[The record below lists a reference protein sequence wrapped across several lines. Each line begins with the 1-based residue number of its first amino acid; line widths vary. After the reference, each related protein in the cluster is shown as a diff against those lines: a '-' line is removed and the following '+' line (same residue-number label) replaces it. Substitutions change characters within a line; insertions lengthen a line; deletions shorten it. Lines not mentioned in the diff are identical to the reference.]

1 MTGTPAQYVF
11 VDPLSRNLLELARR
25 VAQTQVTT
33 LLTGPTGAG
42 KEVLARILHECSTR
56 SEGRFVA
63 LNCAAIPESM
73 IEDMLF
79 GHEKGAFT
87 SAVRDH
93 AGVFEQAHGGT
104 LFLDEIAEMPVGLQA
119 RLLRVLQERQVTRLG
134 AQHALAVDVR
144 LVAATNRDLR
154 RAMQR
159 GEFREDLYY
168 RISTFPLRVPA
179 LAERPGDILPL
190 AIRLL
195 QQHGGDGR
203 SISPGAQALLVRHR
217 WPGNVRELSNVI
229 QRALVLNPGPIL
241 GEADMLF
248 EDVGASEVAIEATS
262 PPQARLPVDAVLSAF
277 DNIADAAS
285 AQCSLGEA
293 RQSSEHQSIV
303 SALGSCASR
312 IEAARMLGISPRTLR
327 HKIAQLRERGLPLA
341 PLAGAAR

>member
-1 MTGTPAQYVF
+1 MTGAPAQYVF

-42 KEVLARILHECSTR
+42 KEVLARLLHECSTR
-56 SEGRFVA
+56 SQGRFVA

-87 SAVRDH
+87 SAVREH

-134 AQHALAVDVR
+134 AQQALCVDVR

-179 LAERPGDILPL
+179 LAERPGDIVPL
-190 AIRLL
+190 ALHLL
-195 QQHGGDGR
+195 QQHGGEGR
-203 SISPGAQALLVRHR
+203 SLSPGAQMLLVRHR

-229 QRALVLNPGPIL
+229 QRALVLNPGPVL
-241 GEADMLF
+241 GESDMLF
-248 EDVGASEVAIEATS
+248 EDAGASAPVFSGDDIVIRAPVAPVVAAPDEAG
-262 PPQARLPVDAVLSAF
+262 DA
-277 DNIADAAS
+277 
-285 AQCSLGEA
+285 QPMPCSLGEA
-293 RQSSEHQSIV
+293 RQSSEHQSILA
-303 SALGSCASR
+303 ALGSCASR

-327 HKIAQLRERGLPLA
+327 HKIAQLRDRGLPLA
-341 PLAGAAR
+341 PMAGAVR